1 MVITAE
7 TRMGRVLAY
16 VRAHGVSAALE
27 VTINFV
33 LPYAIFSYANGRIG
47 AAPALMA
54 SSGPPVIWSI
64 ATFIRARR
72 LDAISM
78 LVLSGIA
85 LSLVAFA
92 GGGGVKFLQLREN
105 LAGGLV
111 GLIFLGSAAIGRP
124 LILQLSRA
132 GSKRRG
138 ADAAAAVE
146 SLSGDGAY
154 RRAMTV
160 ATLMWGFGLVGVCAV
175 NCALVFTL
183 TIKQYLLVGGP
194 ISTVAIAL
202 LTAWTFWY
210 VPRAV
215 RRAFGRR
222 PMVSDAA
229 AKGST

>member
-7 TRMGRVLAY
+7 SRVGKVLAY
-16 VRAHGVSAALE
+16 VRAHGVGAALE
-27 VTINFV
+27 VVVNFV
-33 LPYAIFSYANGRIG
+33 LPFVVYSYASGRIG

-54 SSGPPVIWSI
+54 SSGPPVLWSI
-64 ATFIRARR
+64 ATFIRARK
-72 LDAISM
+72 LDAISI

-85 LSLVAFA
+85 LSLLAYA

-105 LAGGLV
+105 LVGGLV

-124 LILQLSRA
+124 LILHLSRA

-146 SLSGDGAY
+146 ALSSDARF

-160 ATLMWGFGLVGVCAV
+160 ATLMWGFGLVAVCALS
-175 NCALVFTL
+175 CALVFTV
-183 TIKQYLLVGGP
+183 TIKQYLLISGP
-194 ISTVAIAL
+194 ISYAALGL

-210 VPRAV
+210 VPRAM
-215 RRAFGRR
+215 RRAFGRQ
-222 PMVSDAA
+222 PMAPDAA
-229 AKGST
+229 KRST